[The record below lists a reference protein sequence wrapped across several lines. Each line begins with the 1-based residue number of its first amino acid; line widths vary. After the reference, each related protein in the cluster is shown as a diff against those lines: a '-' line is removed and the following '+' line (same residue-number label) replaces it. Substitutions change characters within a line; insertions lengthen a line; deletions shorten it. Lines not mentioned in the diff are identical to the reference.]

1 MASCDHGMPTPG
13 SCTDCMLEG
22 NLPPAPKQ
30 PAEEVEYSFRAS
42 RGGQCS
48 GCDLP
53 IVAGVR
59 VSKTTR
65 GRFVHEECA
74 P

>member
-1 MASCDHGMPTPG
+1 
-13 SCTDCMLEG
+13 MLEG